1 MFRIFAFLSKQALGD
16 FMMEALAASA
26 VRDLFDEGELFIYY
40 RDDRPYKKMIVSCIP
55 NVTGVLASPNGSDPF
70 PVDYFGGGVKMGDA
84 DLNANEMRKADLIL
98 TRSMFSDAAL
108 NCIPLPTLRP
118 PLETF
123 DSSDENLLA
132 LGLDP
137 SKWIATVY
145 WKELGYQYRGHNRAR
160 MIYDPGPYIAAI
172 RHIVE
177 DLGGQVVRLG
187 HTSPEGMPKI
197 KGLVDLATVAES
209 EWMQLY
215 AVSVS
220 RFMLASA
227 SGPSIYGASFGVP
240 TVLTDHI
247 EVTGVWRDHDYIVTQ
262 GFVEGGREYRQMEAF
277 DAGYLNGYPG
287 WKDDI
292 DFTLRRNTA
301 AELIAATDE
310 MFHATK
316 ACIGWRSLGE
326 GDVARS
332 RPNKITLPLPG
343 RLRPDLLIPPSQR
356 RS

>member
-1 MFRIFAFLSKQALGD
+1 MFRIFAYLSKQALGD

-40 RDDRPYKKMIVSCIP
+40 RDDRPYKNMIVSCIR
-55 NVTGVLASPNGSDPF
+55 NATGVLASPNGSPPF
-70 PVDYFGGGVKMGDA
+70 PVDYFGGGLKVRDA
-84 DLNANEMRKADLIL
+84 ALDASAMRKCDLIL
-98 TRSMFSDAAL
+98 TRSMYSDGAL
-108 NCIPLPTLRP
+108 NGIPLTTLRP

-123 DSSDENLLA
+123 DSSDENLIA

-137 SKWIATVY
+137 AKWIATVY
-145 WKELGYQYRGHNRAR
+145 WKEPGYQYRGHNRAR
-160 MIYDPGPYIAAI
+160 MIYDPGPYIAVI

-177 DLGGQVVRLG
+177 NLGGQVVRLG
-187 HTSPEGMPKI
+187 HASPEGMPKME
-197 KGLVDLATVAES
+197 GFVDLANVAGS

-227 SGPSIYGASFGVP
+227 SGPSIYGAAFGVP

-247 EVTGVWRDHDYIVTQ
+247 ETTGVWRPHDYIVTQ
-262 GFVEGGREYRQMEAF
+262 GFVVGGREYRQMEAF

-287 WKDDI
+287 WPEVV

-301 AELIAATDE
+301 AELIAAADE
-310 MFHATK
+310 MFRNTQ

-326 GDVARS
+326 GDVARP
-332 RPNKITLPLPG
+332 RPNKITLPLQS
-343 RLRPDLLIPPSQR
+343 RLRPDFLIPPSQR
-356 RS
+356 IA